1 MTTMA
6 SSSNGSQPVP
16 TCECDPLAA
25 AAAVERLSSG
35 GDAQMTNISRR
46 RSRRSAQYPLASVA
60 PYGPDN
66 TLATKLVVSVL
77 ERPGQREPSM
87 MRTWTTQAVDV
98 RHDPTIAASVA
109 DSLREYGVRHTVTSD
124 RIMGCPHQEGIDYP
138 MGRNCPRCP
147 FWAGIDRFTHEPR
160 RVPTPTLS
168 PSEILTTLARDASV
182 PPAEALASAESHRE
196 ALIEPLLSA
205 LERGIANPA
214 GASIREVN
222 LFSYALYLLAKW
234 REPRAYVYVTRWL
247 SLPEEKPFEIGG
259 DIVTQDGARM
269 LAAVCNGD
277 LTPIKRLILNRD
289 ADQYGRG
296 AGVSALALLAAWAE
310 TPREPV
316 VEYFLWLAEEGLER
330 EPNEVWDSLV
340 AESADIEALV
350 VFPALRRAYS
360 EGLADPQSMSLGELT
375 EVESAPPGRMLEATR
390 ERHPPIDDVVIA
402 TSWWSAFEKHSAD
415 DALAEDWDDEG
426 QLLEPQHP
434 YRAPAKVGRNEPC
447 PCGSGKK
454 FKKCCGT

>member
-1 MTTMA
+1 MT
-6 SSSNGSQPVP
+6 S
-16 TCECDPLAA
+16 
-25 AAAVERLSSG
+25 
-35 GDAQMTNISRR
+35 ISRQ
-46 RSRRSAQYPLASVA
+46 RSRRSAQYPLASIA

-66 TLATKLVVSVL
+66 TFATKLVVSVL
-77 ERPGQREPSM
+77 ERPGQREPAA
-87 MRTWTTQAVDV
+87 MRTWTTHAVDV
-98 RHDPTIAASVA
+98 RHDPTIAAGVA
-109 DSLREYGVRHTVTSD
+109 DFLREYGVKHTVTSD

-147 FWAGIDRFTHEPR
+147 FWAGIDRFTHEPK

-168 PSEILTTLARDASV
+168 PSEILTTLSRDASIQ
-182 PPAEALASAESHRE
+182 PAEALASAESHRE

-205 LERGIANPA
+205 LDRGVANPA
-214 GASIREVN
+214 SASIREAN

-234 REPRAYVYVTRWL
+234 REPRAYQYVIRWL

-259 DIVTQDGARM
+259 DIVTQDGARI
-269 LAAVCNGD
+269 LAAVCDGD

-316 VEYFLWLAEEGLER
+316 IEYFLWLAEEGLER
-330 EPNEVWDSLV
+330 EPNQVWDSLV

-360 EGLADPQSMSLGELT
+360 EGLADPQSMSLEELT
-375 EVESAPPGRMLEATR
+375 EVESAPPGRMLEARR
-390 ERHPPIDDVVIA
+390 ERQPPIDDVAVA
-402 TSWWSAFEKHSAD
+402 TSWWSAFEKHSSHET
-415 DALAEDWDDEG
+415 LEDWDDER
-426 QLLEPQHP
+426 QLVEPEQP
-434 YRAPAKVGRNEPC
+434 YRAPAKVGRNESC

-454 FKKCCGT
+454 FKKCCGR